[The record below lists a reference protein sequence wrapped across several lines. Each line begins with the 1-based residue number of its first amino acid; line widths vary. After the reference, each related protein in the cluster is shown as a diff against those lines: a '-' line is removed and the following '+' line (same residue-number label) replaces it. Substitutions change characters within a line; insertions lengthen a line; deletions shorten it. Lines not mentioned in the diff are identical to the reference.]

1 MGFGP
6 GDGDHRLVSLP
17 LFGEFVT
24 VTARLQTTRLQR
36 TIGEAANRLDLWAT
50 NPWRRASLLLIA
62 LTGSFMIGN
71 GVAAVSGALNL
82 MDPVAAMLSV
92 GLIEVM
98 VRMRRHWANDRG
110 RHLGR
115 QLLDMARIGLLYG
128 LLLEGFKLL

>member
-1 MGFGP
+1 
-6 GDGDHRLVSLP
+6 
-17 LFGEFVT
+17 
-24 VTARLQTTRLQR
+24 
-36 TIGEAANRLDLWAT
+36 
-50 NPWRRASLLLIA
+50 
-62 LTGSFMIGN
+62 MIGN

-128 LLLEGFKLL
+128 FLLEGFKLL